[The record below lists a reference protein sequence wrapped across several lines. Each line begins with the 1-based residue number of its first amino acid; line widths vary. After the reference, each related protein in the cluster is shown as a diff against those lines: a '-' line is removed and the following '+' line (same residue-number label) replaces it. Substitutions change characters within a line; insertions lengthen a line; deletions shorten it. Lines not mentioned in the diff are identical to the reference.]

1 MTMTS
6 LSSESMANVLLQ
18 GEKMAQAPATD
29 VDNISLGIKKPKR
42 VIHFSDGIMEEY
54 SSDEE
59 DGPQNA
65 KVVPAVDPKTLKWG
79 PYLWYYTVAAST
91 KTLGVC
97 DFLGERLAY
106 FLGITSPKYQYAIN
120 EYNRLE
126 EDERRELDQEQ
137 AEQELHRER
146 IAIKQADRVYAET
159 TMPYTAAN
167 PGLGTDL

>member
-1 MTMTS
+1 MF
-6 LSSESMANVLLQ
+6 Q
-18 GEKMAQAPATD
+18 AQAPATD

-42 VIHFSDGIMEEY
+42 VIHFSDGVVEEY

-59 DGPQNA
+59 DGPKNA
-65 KVVPAVDPKTLKWG
+65 NVVPSVDPKTLAWI
-79 PYLWYYTVAAST
+79 PYLWYYAVVAST
-91 KTLGVC
+91 KTLGAC
-97 DFLGERLAY
+97 DFLGEKLAF

-126 EDERRELDQEQ
+126 EDEKRELDQEQ
-137 AEQELHRER
+137 VDKEIHRER
-146 IAIKQADRVYAET
+146 VAIKQADRVYAET